1 MKIIR
6 TFIFPLLFLFIIF
19 LILELI
25 SIKLF
30 PEYSQNQ
37 IFKTNFKTEKG
48 FSRISKSKI
57 QHFHYFKNLK
67 TRSKKNSMDDVYNEN
82 LSTIW
87 LFGDSVTNGYGLKYT
102 DTYYHSLEKYL
113 NLNNKRFNVLSISEY
128 DNNIDNI
135 VDIIEKN
142 QKIFKS
148 DDFLIFQ
155 FNYNDI
161 LPSSNNTTTTNNI
174 TTRSE
179 KGFLRKLISGFDP
192 IRFEY
197 LHRSTFLRVLTHY
210 ASIVKRKTSGD
221 CKTRGIGA
229 LGQYT
234 FSYGSL
240 KYSEESK
247 TAWNLFE
254 RKILQLKELTNKKK
268 LKFIVLI
275 SPISLQLENHQ
286 KLNFHNYDL
295 KCSTIDGREQIL
307 DILKNNNI
315 QFSDPLKLFEETTKI
330 DIEEGNFEP
339 LFFEY
344 DTNHPNSKGSLL
356 ISITLLDSILNF

>member
-1 MKIIR
+1 MK
-6 TFIFPLLFLFIIF
+6 F
-19 LILELI
+19 
-25 SIKLF
+25 F

-37 IFKTNFKTEKG
+37 TFKKNFKINEG
-48 FSRISKSKI
+48 VSRISKSKI
-57 QHFHYFKNLK
+57 QHFQNFKNFQI
-67 TRSKKNSMDDVYNEN
+67 RSKKNNMDNDYNEN

-87 LFGDSVTNGYGLKYT
+87 LFGDSVTNGYGLRYT
-102 DTYYHSLEKYL
+102 DTYYHSLEKLL
-113 NLNNKRFNVLSISEY
+113 NFNNKRFNVLSVSEY
-128 DNNIDNI
+128 GNNIDNI
-135 VDIIEKN
+135 VNTVEKN
-142 QKIFKS
+142 QKTFKN

-161 LPSSNNTTTTNNI
+161 LPSSYLKK
-174 TTRSE
+174 RSSHVKSD
-179 KGFLRKLISGFDP
+179 KGFFRKLISSFDP

-197 LHRSTFLRVLTHY
+197 LHKSTFLRVLTHY
-210 ASIVKRKTSGD
+210 ASIVKRKTEGD
-221 CKTRGIGA
+221 CKIRGLDA

-247 TAWNLFE
+247 TAWKLFE
-254 RKILQLKELTNKKK
+254 SKILELKELANKKK

-275 SPISLQLENHQ
+275 SPISLQLKNHQ

-295 KCSTIDGREQIL
+295 NCSTIDGRKQIL
-307 DILKNNNI
+307 DILNKNNI
-315 QFSDPLKLFEETTKI
+315 RFSDPLYLFEETIKI

-356 ISITLLDSILNF
+356 ISLTLLDSILNF

>member
-1 MKIIR
+1 MK
-6 TFIFPLLFLFIIF
+6 F
-19 LILELI
+19 
-25 SIKLF
+25 F

-37 IFKTNFKTEKG
+37 IFKTNFKTDKG

-57 QHFHYFKNLK
+57 QHFQFFKNLK
-67 TRSKKNSMDDVYNEN
+67 TRTKNNNTGNDYNEN

-102 DTYYHSLEKYL
+102 DTYYNFLEKHL

-135 VDIIEKN
+135 VDTVKKN
-142 QKIFKS
+142 QKVFKS

-161 LPSSNNTTTTNNI
+161 LPPSNNNTSANNV
-174 TTRSE
+174 TTRLKKS
-179 KGFLRKLISGFDP
+179 FLRKLISGFDP

-197 LHRSTFLRVLTHY
+197 LHKSTFLRVLTHY

-221 CKTRGIGA
+221 CKTRGIEA

-240 KYSEESK
+240 GYSEESK
-247 TAWNLFE
+247 TAWKLFK

-268 LKFIVLI
+268 LKLIVL
-275 SPISLQLENHQ
+275 
-286 KLNFHNYDL
+286 
-295 KCSTIDGREQIL
+295 
-307 DILKNNNI
+307 
-315 QFSDPLKLFEETTKI
+315 
-330 DIEEGNFEP
+330 
-339 LFFEY
+339 FFQ
-344 DTNHPNSKGSLL
+344 
-356 ISITLLDSILNF
+356 

>member
-1 MKIIR
+1 MKIIK

-19 LILELI
+19 LVLELI

-37 IFKTNFKTEKG
+37 IFKTDFETEKG
-48 FSRISKSKI
+48 FSRISKGKI

-67 TRSKKNSMDDVYNEN
+67 TRSKKNSMDDVYKEN

-102 DTYYHSLEKYL
+102 DTYFHYLEKYL
-113 NLNNKRFNVLSISEY
+113 NLKNKRFNVLSVSEY

-135 VDIIEKN
+135 VDTIEKN
-142 QKIFKS
+142 EKVFKS
-148 DDFLIFQ
+148 NDFLIFQ

-161 LPSSNNTTTTNNI
+161 LPSSINNKTTNNI
-174 TTRSE
+174 TRSK
-179 KGFLRKLISGFDP
+179 KGFFRKLISGFDP

-210 ASIVKRKTSGD
+210 ASIIKRKTSGD
-221 CKTRGIGA
+221 CKTRGIDA
-229 LGQYT
+229 LEQYT

-247 TAWNLFE
+247 TAWKLFE
-254 RKILQLKELTNKKK
+254 RKILKLKEFTNKKK

-295 KCSTIDGREQIL
+295 SCSTIDGRKKIL
-307 DILKNNNI
+307 DILRKNEIN
-315 QFSDPLKLFEETTKI
+315 FSDPLQLFDETIKI

-356 ISITLLDSILNF
+356 ISISLLDSILNF